1 MTPDASGHRRAELVG
16 VGLVL
21 IASIGFSGRGIL
33 IKLSYPYGVDA
44 VTLMMLRMAFSL
56 PFFAAM
62 AWAARRT
69 GAPLSRGDWG
79 LLLGLGFLGYYMS
92 SLLSFMGL
100 IFVPATLE
108 RLLLYL
114 TPTIVVL
121 LSALIFRQR
130 VRREHVTALAL
141 TYGGIVLVL
150 GDSLAISQEP
160 LDLAVGSVLVLCSTL
175 TFAAYLLGSGTIIPR
190 IGATRFTAY
199 ASGTASLLVIGQFM
213 LIRDLATLDL
223 PVPVYVYGA
232 MMAIL
237 CTVLPTW
244 AMAEGMRRIGTN
256 RASITS
262 SIGPVSTIVLAAL
275 VLGEPATPVQ
285 VAGAALVL
293 AGVWMVGRRRQQD
306 AGAAG
311 TTPNTR

>member
-1 MTPDASGHRRAELVG
+1 MTDHAAGKAHADLVG

-56 PFFAAM
+56 PFFIVMGWTASRAA
-62 AWAARRT
+62 
-69 GAPLSRGDWG
+69 APITRADWG
-79 LLLGLGFLGYYMS
+79 MLLALGFLGYYMS

-100 IFVPATLE
+100 VFVPATLE

-130 VRREHVTALAL
+130 VGRNHIIALAL
-141 TYGGIVLVL
+141 TYGGILLVL
-150 GDSLAISQEP
+150 GNSLVISQEP
-160 LDLAVGSVLVLCSTL
+160 LDLAVGCVLVFCSTL
-175 TFAAYLLGSGTIIPR
+175 TFAAYLLGSGTVIPR
-190 IGATRFTAY
+190 IGSTRFTAY
-199 ASGTASLLVIGQFM
+199 ASGTASLLVVGQFL
-213 LIRDLATLDL
+213 LIRDFTALDL
-223 PVPVYVYGA
+223 PLPVYVYGA

-275 VLGEPATPVQ
+275 VLGDTITPVQ
-285 VAGAALVL
+285 IAGAVLVL
-293 AGVWMVGRRRQQD
+293 AGVWMVGKKR
-306 AGAAG
+306 
-311 TTPNTR
+311 